1 MTTTNMNPEDRI
13 EYWRMVMEDLDE
25 SGLSRTEYCE
35 KNDIKISTF
44 DYWKRRISD
53 IEASDNEGP
62 RFAELILDPNPV
74 RFAELILDPN
84 PVQTTP
90 STKACPTPTQNFVAQ
105 MMVTCGDITL
115 HINNDTPSELI
126 TRILKVMQD
135 A

>member
-62 RFAELILDPNPV
+62 RFAELILDP
-74 RFAELILDPN
+74 D